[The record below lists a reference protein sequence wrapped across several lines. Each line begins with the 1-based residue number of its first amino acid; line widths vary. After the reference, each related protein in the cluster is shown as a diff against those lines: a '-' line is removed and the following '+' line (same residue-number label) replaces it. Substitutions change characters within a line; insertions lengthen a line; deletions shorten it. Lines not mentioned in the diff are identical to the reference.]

1 MSKTQQTAARITL
14 SATAVIMVGLIAIQ
28 SISLPV
34 QNANAGMVSKT
45 GGYTAMTVV
54 GGRTKSA
61 EILLVIDD
69 RNEDLFVYSAE
80 QGRAVELRAR
90 ESLPELFN
98 TARAQSFGQ
107 RP

>member
-1 MSKTQQTAARITL
+1 MSKAQQTAARITL

-34 QNANAGMVSKT
+34 QNADAAMVSKT
-45 GGYTAMTVV
+45 GGYTAMTVI

-61 EILLVIDD
+61 EILLIIDD

-98 TARAQSFGQ
+98 AARAQSFGQ